1 MGQALP
7 EYSEYIEDASKSR
20 FDTPRTK
27 QYTMTVLFNITIPA
41 GVDPA
46 KLTIELPK
54 SAVTVM
60 DGADPIVGATVDGY
74 ETTYVDEFGDA
85 D

>member
-7 EYSEYIEDASKSR
+7 EYSEYIEDARKSR

-27 QYTMTVLFNITIPA
+27 QYTMTVMFSITVPA
-41 GVDPA
+41 DSDPE
-46 KLTIELPK
+46 KLTIELPL
-54 SAVTVM
+54 SAITVM
-60 DGADPIVGATVDGY
+60 GGGDPIVGATVDGY
-74 ETTYVDEFGDA
+74 ETRDVDEFGDA